1 MIGFFVTFLKKMR
14 LVIVFYFKIVYN
26 KLINYK
32 KEVHRLLDDVVFTP
46 GSITLDN
53 LSKLADSGARLAE
66 RRACEISELVDSAIE
81 FSLELHSSGL
91 GIYEILSL
99 VAEGL
104 YDVGRDDT
112 SAGLALPA
120 AHRCFIS
127 AFDRAELADLL
138 VKRLRLVGISVKA
151 SDMLPAVVGDERVVY
166 VKNALADE
174 AYDVL
179 TQEFSDPRVS
189 YVKNFKE
196 AADAI
201 AFGDATYCL
210 LPLEER
216 GGVRLAPVSEL
227 IFRHELRICGIT
239 PVFGY
244 DGNADIKYALLSRGY
259 AVPELSPEDDGYLE
273 IRIRADEDGNLAE
286 LISVASDFGISVYRI
301 NTLTF
306 DTDGETDSFHD
317 VVFRSTAGDFTPL
330 LVYLTLFSSEFIP
343 IGMYKNLE

>member
-1 MIGFFVTFLKKMR
+1 MF
-14 LVIVFYFKIVYN
+14 
-26 KLINYK
+26 
-32 KEVHRLLDDVVFTP
+32 DDVVFTP
-46 GSITLDN
+46 ESVTLDN
-53 LSKLADSGARLAE
+53 LTKLAGSGARLAE
-66 RRACEISELVDSAIE
+66 RRACEISELVDSAVE
-81 FSLELHSSGL
+81 FSLELYSSGM

-99 VAEGL
+99 ISDGL
-104 YDVGRDDT
+104 ADVGRDDT
-112 SAGLALPA
+112 PAGLALPD
-120 AHRCFIS
+120 AHSGFIS

-138 VKRLRLVGISVKA
+138 VKRLRLTGISVDA
-151 SDMLPAVVGDERVVY
+151 ADMLPATLGDERIVY

-174 AYDVL
+174 AYEVL
-179 TQEFSDPRVS
+179 TQDFRDPRVS

-196 AADAI
+196 AADAV
-201 AFGDATYCL
+201 ASGDATYCL

-227 IFRHELRICGIT
+227 IFRRELRICGIT

-244 DGNADIKYALLSRGY
+244 DGNADMKYAILSNGY
-259 AVPELSPEDDGYLE
+259 AVPELLPDDDGYLE
-273 IRIRADEDGNLAE
+273 IRIKADESGNLGE

-306 DTDGETDSFHD
+306 DTDGESESFHD
-317 VVFRSTAGDFTPL
+317 VVFRSAAGDFTPL

>member
-1 MIGFFVTFLKKMR
+1 MIGFFTTFLKKMR
-14 LVIVFYFKIVYN
+14 FLIVFYFKIVYN
-26 KLINYK
+26 KLISYK

-46 GSITLDN
+46 ESVTLDN

-81 FSLELHSSGL
+81 FSRELYASGM

-99 VAEGL
+99 IAEGL
-104 YDVGRDDT
+104 SDLGKDESR
-112 SAGLALPA
+112 SGLALPG

-127 AFDRAELADLL
+127 SFDRAELADLL
-138 VKRLRLVGISVKA
+138 VKRLRLVGVPVEA
-151 SDMLPAVVGDERVVY
+151 PDMLPAVIGDERIAY

-189 YVKNFKE
+189 YVKSFKE
-196 AADAI
+196 AADAV
-201 AFGDATYCL
+201 ASGDATYCL
-210 LPLEER
+210 LPLEEH
-216 GGVRLAPVSEL
+216 GGTRLALVSEL
-227 IFRHELRICGIT
+227 IFRRELRICGIT

-244 DGNADIKYALLSRGY
+244 DGNADMKYALLSKGY

-273 IRIRADEDGNLAE
+273 IRIRADEDGNLGE
-286 LISVASDFGISVYRI
+286 LISVASYFGISVYRI

-306 DTDGETDSFHD
+306 DTEGEPDSFHD
-317 VVFRSTAGDFTPL
+317 VVFRSAAGDFTHL
-330 LVYLTLFSSEFIP
+330 LAYLTLFSSEFIP